1 MLRTA
6 LEADYVCWPAGL
18 RPIVDDH
25 LRKLRTAMKAARV
38 LSEMDEHQLAGA
50 FAGQFPA
57 SAVKVR
63 KTVSVRAIA
72 NASIPVKLYIVMT
85 HSIDNREAGQP
96 AGLCSAG
103 HSR

>member
-25 LRKLRTAMKAARV
+25 LRELRTAMKAARV
-38 LSEMDEHQLAGA
+38 LSEMEEHRLAGA

-63 KTVSVRAIA
+63 ITISVCAVGI
-72 NASIPVKLYIVMT
+72 ASIQR
-85 HSIDNREAGQP
+85 N
-96 AGLCSAG
+96 
-103 HSR
+103 